1 MSESLLLT
9 RTTDIATLSFNR
21 PAVFNALDE
30 AMILALRAHCEA
42 LAEDAA
48 VRCVVLRGEGAAFLA
63 GGDVSLFHS
72 HLAEL
77 PALSLRLARELHFGV
92 LALRRMPKPVLASVH
107 GAVAGAG
114 LSLMAACDLAIAA
127 DDTRFTVAYSRIGVS
142 PDGGGSYFLTRALG
156 TRKALELALLSEPF
170 DAAQAL
176 ALGLV
181 NRVVP
186 AAQLVAETARLA
198 RRLADGPT
206 LAYAETKHLVDAAHG
221 ASLEAHLEAEARA
234 FSRCAATEDMGEGIR
249 AFVERREARFR
260 GR

>member
-30 AMILALRAHCEA
+30 AMILALRVHCEA
-42 LAEDAA
+42 LAEDAS

-72 HLAEL
+72 RLAEL

-176 ALGLV
+176 VLGLV

-206 LAYAETKHLVDAAHG
+206 LAYAETKHLVDAAHDS
-221 ASLEAHLEAEARA
+221 SLEAHLEAEARA
-234 FSRCAATEDMGEGIR
+234 FSRCAATGDMSEGIR
-249 AFVERREARFR
+249 AFVERREARYR